1 MIDLTENAP
10 GKIMGCASVG
20 LITVIVLIGIAI
32 ALVVKY
38 LF

>member
-20 LITVIVLIGIAI
+20 LITVIIIVAVII

-38 LF
+38 LI